1 MATPASRLG
10 FLKAASDGIADLVEQ
25 TGRRVVAVHARRRFP
40 SSGIHWSEGVVV
52 TAAHTVIRDTGVT
65 VVLPDGRPVSAT
77 LIGRDS
83 GTDIAALR
91 VTPAAAPAN
100 VPSSQDAIG
109 PLSAVDAVGVGDAA
123 LSLDAADAKGIRPGH
138 LAFAVAR
145 YGGAHTVLDYGLV
158 ATVGPAWR
166 TWRGAEIDVFIRLDG
181 ALRPGFSGAAVVD
194 AEGRLIGMGTSGLA
208 RGAGIVIPVS
218 TIDRVVAQL
227 VAHGRVARGYLGLAL
242 QPVELPDRVAEDLK
256 LDGARGLLIAA
267 VEKGGPGES
276 AGLSVGDILISLD
289 GRPCARAED
298 ALVAL
303 GSMVAG
309 KTVVVGA
316 IRGGKPVEV
325 TLTLGERPQRRRCA

>member
-1 MATPASRLG
+1 MATPASSLG
-10 FLKAASDGIADLVEQ
+10 FLKAASDGIADLVER

-40 SSGIHWSEGVVV
+40 SSGILWSEGIVV
-52 TAAHTVIRDTGVT
+52 TAAHTVVRDSGVT
-65 VVLPDGRPVSAT
+65 VVLPDGQPVSAT
-77 LIGRDS
+77 LIGRDP

-91 VTPAAAPAN
+91 VTATGAAP
-100 VPSSQDAIG
+100 
-109 PLSAVDAVGVGDAA
+109 PLDGARIDGAA
-123 LSLDAADAKGIRPGH
+123 PPWDAADANGVRPGH
-138 LAFAVAR
+138 LAFAVGR

-166 TWRGAEIDVFIRLDG
+166 TWRGAELDAFIRLDG
-181 ALRPGFSGAAVVD
+181 ALRPGFSGAALVD
-194 AEGRLIGMGTSGLA
+194 AEGRLLGMGTSGLA
-208 RGAGIVIPVS
+208 RGAGVVIPMS
-218 TIDRVVAQL
+218 NIGRVVAQL

-242 QPVELPDRVAEDLK
+242 QPVELPDRVAEDLELK
-256 LDGARGLLIAA
+256 GARGLLIAA

-276 AGLSVGDILISLD
+276 AGLYVGDILISLD

-309 KTVVVGA
+309 KTVAVGA
-316 IRGGKPVEV
+316 IRGGQPVEV